1 MKTYPFYITLQAC
14 VAITFIFVIIMT
26 VRYSS
31 SSIAFFEMK
40 PESAVAKITSLFDG
54 QQAAIINPQ
63 SERLKKQS
71 SLSSDGKDKQS
82 HKPFDYILE
91 NQRIRIATEM
101 DQFPFENSHQQLLDL
116 IPESGGQPKRAMIAT
131 TWRSGSTFLG
141 DILLSHP
148 ATFYHYEPLIN
159 YQIHQIRDGF
169 LASKAVQVIESIFN
183 CDYSNLGNFFDYA
196 RRHLEALS
204 HNERLWS
211 HCYGLNRQHCY
222 NQEFLSQ
229 FCSLFPFQ
237 SLKTVRLRLNLTRS
251 LIENLNVQV
260 LLLVRDPR
268 GTLQSR
274 KHRKWCPGQADCD
287 EPERL
292 CSDLVDDY
300 YAAKELMAKYP
311 ERIRVIRY
319 EDFCEDIRSNARS
332 LLHFFGFQMHP
343 RVVNF
348 IESHTHS
355 DKGGVSSTFRDSK
368 NAPYHWRH
376 ELSLEEVLD
385 IQHKCDKALRLWG
398 YKTANTPKEL
408 ENLQPLLKYHF

>member
-1 MKTYPFYITLQAC
+1 MKTYISLQAC
-14 VAITFIFVIIMT
+14 VAVTFIFVIIMT

-31 SSIAFFEMK
+31 SVAFFEVK
-40 PESAVAKITSLFDG
+40 PAEEVAKITSNLFDHH
-54 QQAAIINPQ
+54 P
-63 SERLKKQS
+63 ERKRLKEPSSIEKQANHHH
-71 SLSSDGKDKQS
+71 Q
-82 HKPFDYILE
+82 PFDYILE
-91 NQRIRIATEM
+91 NQRVRIATEM
-101 DQFPFENSHQQLLDL
+101 DQFPFENNPDQQLLDL

-169 LASKAVQVIESIFN
+169 LAAKAVQVIESIFN

-300 YAAKELMAKYP
+300 YAAKELMAKFP
-311 ERIRVIRY
+311 NRIRVIRY

-385 IQHKCDKALRLWG
+385 IQHKCDQALRLWG
-398 YKTANTPKEL
+398 YKTASTSEEL
-408 ENLQPLLKYHF
+408 QDLQPLLEYHI

>member
-1 MKTYPFYITLQAC
+1 
-14 VAITFIFVIIMT
+14 MT
-26 VRYSS
+26 R
-31 SSIAFFEMK
+31 
-40 PESAVAKITSLFDG
+40 
-54 QQAAIINPQ
+54 N
-63 SERLKKQS
+63 
-71 SLSSDGKDKQS
+71 
-82 HKPFDYILE
+82 
-91 NQRIRIATEM
+91 
-101 DQFPFENSHQQLLDL
+101 
-116 IPESGGQPKRAMIAT
+116 
-131 TWRSGSTFLG
+131 
-141 DILLSHP
+141 
-148 ATFYHYEPLIN
+148 
-159 YQIHQIRDGF
+159 
-169 LASKAVQVIESIFN
+169 
-183 CDYSNLGNFFDYA
+183 
-196 RRHLEALS
+196 
-204 HNERLWS
+204 
-211 HCYGLNRQHCY
+211 
-222 NQEFLSQ
+222 
-229 FCSLFPFQ
+229 
-237 SLKTVRLRLNLTRS
+237 

-311 ERIRVIRY
+311 ERIRYEIKCIYSYMRYNNEIFRVIRY

-408 ENLQPLLKYHF
+408 ENLQPLLQYHF